1 MSRSVLAR
9 SSQGDVTTLA
19 CNGRDLNGTHGGS
32 NRDRFEAEIDIVL
45 SPSKKWQP
53 LARSA
58 EITKKRRGNPKLL
71 RAHSKAP
78 SNRTR
83 TPPCQLQ

>member
-1 MSRSVLAR
+1 MSRRVLAR

-53 LARSA
+53 RKTAYCQPNSK
-58 EITKKRRGNPKLL
+58 TVHKRALGK
-71 RAHSKAP
+71 
-78 SNRTR
+78 
-83 TPPCQLQ
+83 